1 MLRLRTQT
9 PLDWLEPVFAD
20 FDAFLIDHAL
30 CERKASAMAMSFVA
44 HYPDKLELVR
54 AMIDLAQEELRHFSE
69 VYALMEARRLK
80 LGPDR
85 KDGYVRGLLTAVRK
99 DSREYLLDRLLVA
112 GVVEA
117 RGCER
122 FGLLAE
128 HLQDSTLR
136 AYYQEVTRAEARH
149 HGLFV
154 RLARLYYPDARVQSR
169 LDELLDL
176 ESDVISRTPFTA
188 SLH

>member
-1 MLRLRTQT
+1 MLRLKSET
-9 PLDWLEPVFAD
+9 PLAWLEPVLAD
-20 FDAFLIDHAL
+20 FDTFLVDHAL

-54 AMIDLAQEELRHFSE
+54 TMIDLAQEELRHFSE
-69 VYALMEARRLK
+69 VYALMESRGLV

-85 KDGYVRGLLTAVRK
+85 KDGYVRGLLESVRK
-99 DSREYLLDRLLVA
+99 DGPKYLLDRLLVA

-122 FGLLAE
+122 FGILAE
-128 HLQDSTLR
+128 HLSDPTL
-136 AYYQEVTRAEARH
+136 ATYYQEVTRAEARH

-154 RLARLYYPDARVQSR
+154 RLARTYYDEAAVRER

-176 ESDVISRTPFTA
+176 EAEVIASTPFTA

>member
-1 MLRLRTQT
+1 MLRLRTHT
-9 PLDWLEPVFAD
+9 PLTWLEPVFAD
-20 FDAFLIDHAL
+20 FDAFLLDHAL

-54 AMIDLAQEELRHFSE
+54 AMIDLAREELEHFSE
-69 VYALMEARRLK
+69 VYALMEVRGLQ

-85 KDGYVRGLLTAVRK
+85 KDGYVRGLLECVRK
-99 DSREYLLDRLLVA
+99 ASPEYLLDRLLVA

-128 HLQDSTLR
+128 HLKDPELR
-136 AYYQEVTRAEARH
+136 CYYHEVTRAEARH
-149 HGLFV
+149 HGLFL
-154 RLARLYYPDARVQSR
+154 RLARNYYPEARVRER
-169 LDELLDL
+169 LDEILDL
-176 ESDVISRTPFTA
+176 EREVIAKTPFTA